1 MKKRKEKTPVY
12 DILGRLRKNYP
23 IGWVAFKTA
32 CSVCEN
38 HGHRKHIEECEEC
51 MTEVQSHFKYNGH
64 YPMGKE
70 TFLVACANCE
80 NKCDDKLSDV
90 CIRCQNAIES
100 GFKYKPRIADEKDS
114 KFDMYIGSA
123 GEERQIK
130 FECSKCG
137 YVHINPSVQHFD
149 TCPGCG
155 RKNK

>member
-1 MKKRKEKTPVY
+1 MKKRKEKMSVY
-12 DILGRLRKNYP
+12 DIMGRYRKDYP
-23 IGWVAFKTA
+23 TGAVAFRTA
-32 CSVCEN
+32 CQVCEN
-38 HGHRKHIEECEEC
+38 HGHRGSFEKCGECLTEE
-51 MTEVQSHFKYNGH
+51 QSHFQYNGH

-100 GFKYKPRIADEKDS
+100 GFKYKPRTVYEKDFE
-114 KFDMYIGSA
+114 FDMHISSE
-123 GEERQIK
+123 GEGQIK